1 MLKEIKARRARIAN
15 FDRKAAITQVP
26 PRQYLADVD
35 HLLKRVEELEAE
47 VERMR
52 GIADGLEASNATLYN
67 KLFKIGSLCESKEER

>member
-1 MLKEIKARRARIAN
+1 MGRLEKIKK
-15 FDRKAAITQVP
+15 DWEEWKSAIPDVLPTE
-26 PRQYLADVD
+26 DVD
-35 HLLKRVEELEAE
+35 YLLKRVEELEAE